1 MFITFEGMEGCGKS
15 TQAKRLANTLAGR
28 GIRVVR
34 TFEPGGT
41 PVGNKI
47 RRILLDRDSRDLAPM
62 AELLLY
68 EADRA
73 QHVARIIK
81 PALDRGEWVI
91 CDRFFDA
98 TVVYQGIARRQD
110 PELIISLNLAV
121 TGGIS
126 PDMTFLLDCPV
137 EVGLNRALRRNSVQ
151 PDEGQDRFEREE
163 RAFHEAVREGYLT
176 VARKETDRFVVID
189 ASQEPDQV
197 EGAVHLSVTPLLN
210 Q

>member
-197 EGAVHLSVTPLLN
+197 EAAVHLSVTPLLN